1 MTVTASLHSS
11 KSTPPHDRK
20 VRPSWVNAAIYPF
33 QSRWLELNGHT
44 VHYVDEGPRD
54 APVLLFMHGNPTW
67 SFVWRDLIVAL
78 STRFRCIAPDYPGF
92 GLSNAAPGYDF
103 QPDSHSRVT
112 EAFIQHLDLQNI
124 TMFVQDWG
132 GPIGLG
138 AAGQMPERF
147 RAFVIGDTRA
157 WRPVSAQE
165 RRGSGF
171 FSSPVGSFLIRR
183 FNVMTRLLVPMLHLR
198 RKLNKDEH
206 DHYLKALP
214 NADAW
219 ERTLI
224 LVKAINGARTF
235 LDRVEAN
242 LERLGHCPALIV
254 WAEKDGGF
262 DLENKRKFE
271 RAFPNHTSHI
281 LPGTGHFYQE
291 DAPDLVLEAF
301 HPWWRSLEQPPSSTR

>member
-1 MTVTASLHSS
+1 M
-11 KSTPPHDRK
+11 
-20 VRPSWVNAAIYPF
+20 VRPTWVNDAIYPF
-33 QSRWLELNGHT
+33 QSRWLNLDGHT
-44 VHYVDEGPRD
+44 VHYLDEGPRD

-67 SFVWRDLIVAL
+67 SFVYRDLIVAL

-92 GLSNAAPGYDF
+92 GLSSAASGYDF
-103 QPDSHSRVT
+103 QPESHSRVV
-112 EAFIQHLDLQNI
+112 EKFIQHLDLKDI
-124 TMFVQDWG
+124 TMIVQDWG

-147 RAFVIGDTRA
+147 KAFVIGDTRA
-157 WRPVSAQE
+157 WRPVSSQE
-165 RRGSGF
+165 KRGSSF
-171 FSSPVGSFLIRR
+171 FAGPVGTFLIRR
-183 FNVMTRLLVPMLHLR
+183 FNIMTRLLVPLLHVR

-206 DHYLKALP
+206 AHYLNALP
-214 NADAW
+214 DSKAW

-224 LVKAINGARTF
+224 LVRAINGAGSF
-235 LDRVEAN
+235 LDRVEQ
-242 LERLGHCPALIV
+242 RLVGLRHCPALIV

-271 RAFPNHTSHI
+271 RAFPKHTSHM

-301 HPWWRSLEQPPSSTR
+301 HPWWRSLNPSSSLA